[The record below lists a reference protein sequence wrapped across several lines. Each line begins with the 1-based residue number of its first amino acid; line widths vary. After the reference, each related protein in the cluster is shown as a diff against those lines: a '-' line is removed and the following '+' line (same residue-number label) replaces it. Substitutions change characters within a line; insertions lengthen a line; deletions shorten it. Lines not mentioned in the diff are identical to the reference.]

1 MAKKI
6 KPLAISPIAPVARL
20 VLAAMENHQA
30 THEPVTTFKLSD
42 RDTEFRLTL
51 KRVDGRRVLSK
62 AEMLLMLRVKQ
73 GHQDLDPTEIRIAR
87 RILAKQ
93 R

>member
-20 VLAAMENHQA
+20 MLAAMESLQA
-30 THEPVTTFKLSD
+30 THEPAMTFKLSD
-42 RDTEFRLTL
+42 RDTEFTVTL
-51 KRVDGRRVLSK
+51 KRIDGRRVLSK
-62 AEMLLMLRVKQ
+62 AETLLMLRVKQ
-73 GHQDLDPTEIRIAR
+73 GHQDLDPAEIRIAR